1 MGLQIDL
8 DIRISGDSTELYI
21 IDNSIGWGE
30 DGTPNKVDIDNSVII
45 IKDKDDNVLLT
56 INYPIVAIDNTLVV
70 EPSDLGMSDT
80 IEDAIY
86 KYTYTLEDTGAAW
99 SQTKNGEFVVYKT
112 LERNIH
118 SDLLEE
124 LNKFKA
130 YNEKI
135 DYEVLTEIRRRS
147 NLLNGIKSAEF
158 YAETD
163 NIQNILDYLKILEK

>member
-8 DIRISGDSTELYI
+8 DIRISGDASELYI
-21 IDNSIGWGE
+21 LDDSIEWGE
-30 DGTPNKVDIDNSVII
+30 DGTPDKVDIDNSIII
-45 IKDKDDNVLLT
+45 IKDVDGVTLLT
-56 INYPIVAIDNTLVV
+56 INYPIVAIDNTIVV
-70 EPSDLGMSDT
+70 EPSDLGMTDV
-80 IEDAIY
+80 IEDAVY
-86 KYTYTLEDTGAAW
+86 KYTYTLEDTGAGW
-99 SQTKNGEFVVYKT
+99 SQTKNGEFVIYRNV
-112 LERNIH
+112 EQNIH
-118 SDLLEE
+118 TDLLTE

-163 NIQNILDYLKILEK
+163 NIENIIDYLKILEK